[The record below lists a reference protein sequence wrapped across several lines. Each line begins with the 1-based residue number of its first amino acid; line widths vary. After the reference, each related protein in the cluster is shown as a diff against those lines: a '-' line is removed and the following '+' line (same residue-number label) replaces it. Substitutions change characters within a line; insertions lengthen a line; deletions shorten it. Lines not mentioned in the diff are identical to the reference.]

1 MANEDKDSKIEVW
14 FRPDWH
20 PALNSL
26 YGDLKGAYARVTEA
40 GTISLLGPLY
50 EDPDISRFASES
62 NIDGPTTSLSAKPS
76 LGIV

>member
-1 MANEDKDSKIEVW
+1 MADDKDSKLEVW

-20 PALNSL
+20 PSLNSL
-26 YGDLKGAYARVTEA
+26 YGELKGAYGYVTEQ
-40 GTISLLGPLY
+40 GTIRLMGPLY

-62 NIDGPTTSLSAKPS
+62 KTDGPTVSLSAKPS